1 MNYKLFI
8 LSLLIPVLLNA
19 QDYKYQGNRLI
30 LGTNEPGNNS
40 VYLYTPS
47 YLAKPIFTDT
57 LAALNVCPEQL
68 MESIISVNN
77 QKWVDYNTLG
87 GEKAS
92 KKYQKEYFDNRK
104 SLNKETTFLEL
115 RLKYTFSF
123 QGNEMAIIKYYYH
136 TPVVK
141 PTSGAY
147 VMQKLGKRWY
157 YTSTTFTS
165 DLAIVIMRFQ
175 EEKLKK
181 ILMGLETDD
190 LKINEVIRKVKD
202 QNGNINTN
210 KLVAVFNDWYTNNN
224 SEMLNY
230 FQDPH
235 AW

>member
-8 LSLLIPVLLNA
+8 LFLLIPVFLNG

-30 LGTNEPGNNS
+30 LSTNEPGNSS
-40 VYLYTPS
+40 VYLYIPS
-47 YLAKPIFTDT
+47 YFAKPIFTDT
-57 LAALNVCPEQL
+57 LAALNVYPEQL
-68 MESIISVNN
+68 MESIISANN

-87 GEKAS
+87 GSKAS
-92 KKYQKEYFDNRK
+92 KKYEKEYFDQKEN
-104 SLNKETTFLEL
+104 LNKETTFLEL

-136 TPVVK
+136 SPEVK

-175 EEKLKK
+175 EEKLEK
-181 ILMGLETDD
+181 ILIGVDTDD
-190 LKINEVIRKVKD
+190 IKINEVVHKVRD

-210 KLVAVFNDWYTNNN
+210 KLVAVFNDWYTSNN

-230 FQDPH
+230 FQDPNT
-235 AW
+235 W